1 MTQIQMLSQLQSV
14 DSERLR
20 VVRALRVAESSLGE
34 TQELRQARE
43 AKAREEEG
51 LNQWSGR
58 LRDLDLKLGGLGDR
72 IQKTEQRLYGGSVR
86 NPKELGSLQA
96 DLEQLRRRRDKAED
110 DLLEAMTEVDERE
123 ARVSEARAKLK
134 QIEERWEAEQDALR
148 DTIAR
153 LQEELHDLE
162 QRGRELRSAIDA
174 DKLALYDE
182 LLRSKSGVAV
192 AVLKGDLCGVCR
204 VRVPSGLAQRVRQ
217 GQEMVLCNNCGRIL
231 VKG

>member
-1 MTQIQMLSQLQSV
+1 MRTIV
-14 DSERLR
+14 VVPKRKFDVPVEAECLR
-20 VVRALRVAESSLGE
+20 
-34 TQELRQARE
+34 
-43 AKAREEEG
+43 
-51 LNQWSGR
+51 
-58 LRDLDLKLGGLGDR
+58 
-72 IQKTEQRLYGGSVR
+72 
-86 NPKELGSLQA
+86 P
-96 DLEQLRRRRDKAED
+96 
-110 DLLEAMTEVDERE
+110 DLLVDEE
-123 ARVSEARAKLK
+123 LK

-182 LLRSKSGVAV
+182 LLRSKGGVAV